1 MKEDKNMKVLFLDL
15 ETTGLNPEKDHIWQ
29 TAWVKGI
36 EDGKTLRL
44 IEGREKLLLPKGRKT
59 PERISFLSRE
69 LKTVD
74 LLVVHNIRFER
85 AFLESYGLDIEV
97 ETFCTMRESTE
108 LCGIEH
114 EFYGLKYPKLSEAV
128 EILLGIPVDYYAL
141 HDARYD
147 VWLTAKLYAY
157 LKGLHVEDNRLKWHS
172 PPKALKFFFGLAF
185 SPIDPYKG
193 MRRKLKAKLNPRR
206 FWDRLWERLRKDDVP
221 F

>member
-1 MKEDKNMKVLFLDL
+1 MKVLFLDL

-36 EDGKTLRL
+36 EEGKTLRL
-44 IEGREKLLLPKGRKT
+44 IEGREKLLLSKGKKT
-59 PERISFLSRE
+59 PERLSLLSRE
-69 LKTVD
+69 LKIVD
-74 LLVVHNIRFER
+74 LLVVHNIGFER

-128 EILLGIPVDYYAL
+128 EILLGIPVDYHKL

-157 LKGLHVEDNRLKWHS
+157 LKGLQVDDGSLKWSS
-172 PPKALKFFFGLAF
+172 PPKALKLLYGLAF
-185 SPIDPYKG
+185 SPIDPYRS
-193 MRRKLKAKLNPRR
+193 MRRRLKAKLSPRR
-206 FWDRLWERLRKDDVP
+206 MWDRMRERLRKDDVP

>member
-1 MKEDKNMKVLFLDL
+1 MKILFLDL

-29 TAWVKGI
+29 TAWLKGM

-44 IEGREKLLLPKGRKT
+44 IEGREKLLLPRGRKT
-59 PERISFLSRE
+59 PKRLSFLSRE
-69 LKTVD
+69 LKDID
-74 LLVVHNIRFER
+74 LLVVHNIRFEK

-97 ETFCTMRESTE
+97 QTFCTMIESTE

-157 LKGLHVEDNRLKWHS
+157 LKGLHVEDNLKWHS
-172 PPKALKFFFGLAF
+172 PPKALKLLYGLAF

>member
-1 MKEDKNMKVLFLDL
+1 MKVLFLDL

-36 EDGKTLRL
+36 EEGKTLRL
-44 IEGREKLLLPKGRKT
+44 IEGKEKLLRAKGKKT
-59 PERISFLSRE
+59 PKRLSFLTKE
-69 LKTVD
+69 LKTAD
-74 LLVVHNIRFER
+74 LLVAHNVRFER

-114 EFYGLKYPKLSEAV
+114 EFYGVKYPKLSEAV
-128 EILLGIPVDYYAL
+128 EILLGIPVDYHKL

-157 LKGLHVEDNRLKWHS
+157 LKGLQVDDSKLKWSS
-172 PPKALKFFFGLAF
+172 PLKALKLLYGLAF
-185 SPIDPYKG
+185 SPIDPY
-193 MRRKLKAKLNPRR
+193 RSIRKRLKAKLNPRR
-206 FWDRLWERLRKDDVP
+206 FWDRLWEKLRKDDLP